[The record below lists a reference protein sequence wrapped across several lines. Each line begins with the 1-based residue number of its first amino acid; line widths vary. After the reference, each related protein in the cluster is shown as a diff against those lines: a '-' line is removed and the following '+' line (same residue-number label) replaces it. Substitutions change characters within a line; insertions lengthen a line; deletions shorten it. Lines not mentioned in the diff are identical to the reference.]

1 MDATPQHAFNPTTYS
16 AVKLDGVDSLG
27 KLRDDLIEFYR
38 PANSQ
43 ELFAINRIALAQQ
56 TLLLVARIENGL
68 FDVFLNEG
76 CRSRS
81 VPELAPHLVGGDQK
95 IVAEHTRNA
104 LLTVGMCSVNAR
116 SKEVALFLRFQ
127 AQAERMYRRAVE
139 EFERLRKLRPKAG
152 APAPT
157 LEPPS
162 VSVDDAAS
170 AMPRNRRPAPSASPA
185 ASASRA
191 APKSTS
197 PPSRPAKIKD
207 FTPHAR
213 SIHTGAGVPFPGAHR
228 GRAHRRGTGGRARR
242 GARPQRRARAGQ
254 QGDGQA
260 ARRKSA
266 RASASCSTAP
276 SRARSGARSRASRQF
291 AEAALRARLDAEWLD
306 LTLPAPGP
314 RRGHLHPITRIQR
327 ELEELFI
334 SLGFAVLD
342 GPEVETEY
350 HNFDALNIPADHPAR
365 DMQDTFWLEDGNLLR
380 THTSPVQ
387 VRGMERLGPPLRMIA
402 PGRVFRNE
410 SVDAS
415 HEHTFY
421 QLEGMMIDRD
431 VSVAHL
437 LYFMKTLLTA
447 IFHRDVTVRL
457 RPGYFPFVE
466 PGFELDIQC
475 LICGGP
481 GCPVCKQSGW
491 VELLPCGLVNPNVL
505 RMSGIDPEEWNGFA
519 FGLGLTR
526 LVMMRYGIDDIRQ
539 LQGGDL
545 RFLEQ
550 F

>member
-1 MDATPQHAFNPTTYS
+1 MENFIS
-16 AVKLDGVDSLG
+16 MLDLS
-27 KLRDDLIEFYR
+27 I
-38 PANSQ
+38 Q
-43 ELFAINRIALAQQ
+43 ELESGSL
-56 TLLLVARIENGL
+56 ARIESA
-68 FDVFLNEG
+68 
-76 CRSRS
+76 RT
-81 VPELAPHLVGGDQK
+81 PEELEAARID
-95 IVAEHTRNA
+95 A
-104 LLTVGMCSVNAR
+104 LGRKGTLSQL
-116 SKEVALFLRFQ
+116 SKE
-127 AQAERMYRRAVE
+127 MG
-139 EFERLRKLRPKAG
+139 KL
-152 APAPT
+152 
-157 LEPPS
+157 
-162 VSVDDAAS
+162 
-170 AMPRNRRPAPSASPA
+170 SP
-185 ASASRA
+185 
-191 APKSTS
+191 
-197 PPSRPAKIKD
+197 D
-207 FTPHAR
+207 E
-213 SIHTGAGVPFPGAHR
+213 
-228 GRAHRRGTGGRARR
+228 RARVGKLLN
-242 GARPQRRARAGQ
+242 GARQ
-254 QGDGQA
+254 
-260 ARRKSA
+260 KL
-266 RASASCSTAP
+266 
-276 SRARSGARSRASRQF
+276 
-291 AEAALRARLDAEWLD
+291 EAALETRKTAFEKAALQARLDAEWVD

-314 RRGHLHPITRIQR
+314 KRGHLHPLTQIQR
-327 ELEELFI
+327 ELEELFQ
-334 SLGFAVLD
+334 SLGFTVLD

-350 HNFDALNIPADHPAR
+350 HNFDALNIPSDHPAR
-365 DMQDTFWLEDGNLLR
+365 DTQDTFWLEGGNLLR

-421 QLEGMMIDRD
+421 QLEGMMVDRN

-447 IFHRDVTVRL
+447 IFHREVTVRL

-505 RMSGIDPEEWNGFA
+505 RMSGIDPEQWNGFA

-526 LVMMRYGIDDIRQ
+526 LVMMRYAIDDIRH

>member
-1 MDATPQHAFNPTTYS
+1 MLEDSIQDLESRSLARIQS
-16 AVKLDGVDSLG
+16 AVTPEELEAVRVEALGRKGTLAQVGKEMG
-27 KLRDDLIEFYR
+27 KLAPEDR
-38 PANSQ
+38 
-43 ELFAINRIALAQQ
+43 
-56 TLLLVARIENGL
+56 ARIGKL
-68 FDVFLNEG
+68 LNSAKQKLE
-76 CRSRS
+76 
-81 VPELAPHLVGGDQK
+81 ELLDARQRHFAD
-95 IVAEHTRNA
+95 AE
-104 LLTVGMCSVNAR
+104 
-116 SKEVALFLRFQ
+116 
-127 AQAERMYRRAVE
+127 
-139 EFERLRKLRPKAG
+139 LRK
-152 APAPT
+152 
-157 LEPPS
+157 
-162 VSVDDAAS
+162 
-170 AMPRNRRPAPSASPA
+170 
-185 ASASRA
+185 
-191 APKSTS
+191 
-197 PPSRPAKIKD
+197 
-207 FTPHAR
+207 
-213 SIHTGAGVPFPGAHR
+213 
-228 GRAHRRGTGGRARR
+228 
-242 GARPQRRARAGQ
+242 
-254 QGDGQA
+254 
-260 ARRKSA
+260 
-266 RASASCSTAP
+266 
-276 SRARSGARSRASRQF
+276 
-291 AEAALRARLDAEWLD
+291 RLDSEWLD

-314 RRGHLHPITRIQR
+314 RRGHLHPITKIQR
-327 ELEELFI
+327 ELEELFV

-342 GPEVETEY
+342 GPEVEDEY
-350 HNFDALNIPADHPAR
+350 HNFDALNIPATHPAR
-365 DMQDTFWLEDGNLLR
+365 DMQDTFWLDGGKLLR

-447 IFHRDVTVRL
+447 IFKREVTVRL

-505 RMSGIDPEEWNGFA
+505 RMSGIDPEQWGGFA

-526 LVMMRYGIDDIRQ
+526 LVMMRYGIDDIRH

>member
-1 MDATPQHAFNPTTYS
+1 MLDDSIKRLESCSLERIRS
-16 AVKLDGVDSLG
+16 ASSPEDLEAARVEVLGRNGSLKQFGKEMG
-27 KLRDDLIEFYR
+27 KL
-38 PANSQ
+38 P
-43 ELFAINRIALAQQ
+43 
-56 TLLLVARIENGL
+56 
-68 FDVFLNEG
+68 
-76 CRSRS
+76 
-81 VPELAPHLVGGDQK
+81 
-95 IVAEHTRNA
+95 
-104 LLTVGMCSVNAR
+104 
-116 SKEVALFLRFQ
+116 
-127 AQAERMYRRAVE
+127 VE
-139 EFERLRKLRPKAG
+139 EKKQIGKLLNDAKEKLEGEFEARK
-152 APAPT
+152 
-157 LEPPS
+157 
-162 VSVDDAAS
+162 
-170 AMPRNRRPAPSASPA
+170 
-185 ASASRA
+185 
-191 APKSTS
+191 
-197 PPSRPAKIKD
+197 
-207 FTPHAR
+207 
-213 SIHTGAGVPFPGAHR
+213 
-228 GRAHRRGTGGRARR
+228 
-242 GARPQRRARAGQ
+242 
-254 QGDGQA
+254 
-260 ARRKSA
+260 
-266 RASASCSTAP
+266 
-276 SRARSGARSRASRQF
+276 RQF
-291 AEAALRARLDAEWLD
+291 EEAALEKRLDAEWLD

-327 ELEELFI
+327 ELEDLFR

-342 GPEVETEY
+342 GPEVETEF

-365 DMQDTFWLEDGNLLR
+365 DMQDTFWLTGGNLLR

-437 LYFMKTLLTA
+437 LYFMKTLLGA
-447 IFHRDVTVRL
+447 IFGREVTVRL

-505 RMSGIDPEEWNGFA
+505 RMSGIDPDQWGGFA

-526 LVMMRYGIDDIRQ
+526 LAMMRYGIDDIRH